1 MATMMPVQPLAF
13 PAHGIECAFASR
25 IKHGERVTG
34 DHAIAVPFAD
44 GVLVA
49 AIDGLGHGEEAAA
62 AAQLAASTLERAAG
76 ENVIALMQRC
86 HAALAGTRG
95 AAVSIA
101 SLDTRR
107 GVITWISVGNVEGIV
122 VQPGGDGQS
131 TRSRLITR
139 GGVVGSALPLLR
151 AEVIAFA
158 GDDLL
163 VLATD
168 GLDLSFGDKLG
179 RDARR
184 VDEIANG
191 LLEQFGKRTDDALV
205 AVARVAARQ

>member
-1 MATMMPVQPLAF
+1 MATVMPVQPLTF

-25 IKHGERVTG
+25 VKQGERVTG
-34 DHAIAVPFAD
+34 DHPVAVPFTD

-62 AAQLAASTLERAAG
+62 AAQLAATTLVHEPG

-86 HAALAGTRG
+86 HGALVRTRG

-101 SLDTRR
+101 SLDIRR

-122 VQPGGDGQS
+122 VQTGSDGQS
-131 TRSRLITR
+131 ARSRLITR

-151 AEVIAFA
+151 AEVI
-158 GDDLL
+158 GIVGGDLL
-163 VLATD
+163 VFATD
-168 GLDLSFGDKLG
+168 GIDLRFGDNLR
-179 RDARR
+179 RDPRP
-184 VDEIANG
+184 VDEIASG
-191 LLEQFGKRTDDALV
+191 LLEQFGKRTDDSLV
-205 AVARVAARQ
+205 VVARIGARS